1 MKYEKDAT
9 GNYIIKGHKYQVL
22 VGSRAQV
29 LHRTAYKTTGSL
41 TYNDLIQNKHGRIV
55 SASKH
60 RNGKN
65 KKKNNLLLKGY
76 TAKKG
81 KFGYVKIGSK
91 SRKHRGGNSSSS
103 SSTSNNYSQP
113 GTYTGINDS
122 KLADNA
128 TSIQAGGRRH
138 KSRRN
143 KITGGIPMLGGNGI
157 RTLSPGEV

>member
-1 MKYEKDAT
+1 MKYEKDAA
-9 GNYIIKGHKYQVL
+9 GNYIIKGHKYQSL

-60 RNGKN
+60 RDGKN

-81 KFGYVKIGSK
+81 KFGYVKIGSR

-103 SSTSNNYSQP
+103 SSVSNNYSQP
-113 GTYTGINDS
+113 GSYNGINDS

-128 TSIQAGGRRH
+128 GTLQSGGRRR
-138 KSRRN
+138 KSRRHR
-143 KITGGIPMLGGNGI
+143 IRGGIPMLGGNGLPP
-157 RTLSPGEV
+157 LSPADF